1 VTDPQGRLTA
11 ALTDRYRIERELGQ
25 GGMATVYLAHDL
37 KHDRAVALKVLRPEL
52 AVTLGLERFQTEIK
66 TTARLHHPHILPLY
80 DSGEAGGQ
88 LFYVMPLVD
97 GESLRDRLTREKQL
111 PLADALRITREVA
124 EALAYAHA
132 RNVIHRDIKPENI
145 LLEGGH
151 ALVADFGIARAVS
164 AGGDPRLTQT
174 GHSIGTPVYM
184 SPEQAAG
191 DPDLDGRSDLY
202 SLAGVL
208 FEMLAGEPP
217 FTGAT
222 PEAIL
227 VQRFTQAAPRIS
239 TKRTGIP
246 APIDVALQRALD
258 RDPAERHATIERFA
272 ETLQQTSAPAGG
284 TAEKSIAVLAFENMS
299 ADPENSYFGDGIAED
314 IINALTQLGGL
325 RVAART
331 SAFAFKGKQAD
342 LRRIGETLNVATVLE
357 GSVRKTGTRLRI
369 TAQLINVTD
378 GYHLWSERYD
388 RELTD
393 VFAIQDEIATAI
405 AAKLQVTFAKPV
417 EDRAPRPMTARVEAY
432 ELYLRG
438 QALVRQRGPAA
449 LRGLTCFEEAIA
461 LDPDYALA
469 HAGLADALR
478 ILAGFG
484 LARPTEVLP
493 RAKAALGRALDLE
506 PNLAEALATQGLIA
520 LMHDHDVVTGMA
532 TLDRALQLN
541 PQLLWARGLY
551 ALYGLAAVR
560 DDFAGAL
567 AEADRVV
574 ADDPLNFDGVAIRSL
589 ILGSGGRHQEAIAEA
604 KHARELDQDAF
615 MPHMGLVIAAVWG
628 SDPTQ
633 GIPAARSL
641 LQVSGRNPW
650 VLAYLAQL
658 FAIAGDP
665 ERATATHREL
675 LARAGTEYVPS
686 TYLAMSA
693 MAAGAQDE
701 VLGFGMRAVDDRE
714 NVLPS
719 FFGPFSLRL
728 HPAFDELRRRVGL

>member
-1 VTDPQGRLTA
+1 MAEHLERLRA
-11 ALTDRYRIERELGQ
+11 ALADRYRIDRELGA

-164 AGGDPRLTQT
+164 AAGDPRLTQT

-239 TKRTGIP
+239 TRRTGIP
-246 APIDVALQRALD
+246 APIDVALQRALE
-258 RDPAERHATIERFA
+258 RDPVERHATIERFA
-272 ETLQQTSAPAGG
+272 EALLATSAPADGA
-284 TAEKSIAVLAFENMS
+284 AEKSIAVLAFENMS

-342 LRRIGETLNVATVLE
+342 LRRIGEALNVATVLE

-369 TAQLINVTD
+369 TAQLINVAD

-417 EDRAPRPMTARVEAY
+417 EDRAALPKTARVAAY
-432 ELYLRG
+432 ELYLKGR
-438 QALVRQRGPAA
+438 ALVAQRGPAV
-449 LRGLTCFEEAIA
+449 LRGLACLEEAIA

-478 ILAGFG
+478 NLALYG

-493 RAKAALGRALDLE
+493 RANAALARALDLE

-520 LMHDHDVVTGMA
+520 LMHEHDVVTGMA
-532 TLDRALQLN
+532 TLERALQLN
-541 PQLLWARGLY
+541 PQLVWARGLY
-551 ALYGLAAVR
+551 ALSGPVVRGDFAWGLAQ
-560 DDFAGAL
+560 
-567 AEADRVV
+567 ADRVV
-574 ADDPLNFDGVAIRSL
+574 ADDPLNFFGAAMRSL
-589 ILGSGGRHQEAIAEA
+589 IQSVAGRHQEAIAGA
-604 KHARELDQDAF
+604 KHARELDQEAF
-615 MPHMGLVIAAVWG
+615 LPHIALVIATVTG

-633 GIPAARSL
+633 GIPAARSA
-641 LQVSGRNPW
+641 LQVSGRSPW

-665 ERATATHREL
+665 ERAAATHREL
-675 LARAGTEYVPS
+675 LARSGTEYVAS
-686 TYLAMSA
+686 VFLAMSA
-693 MAAGAQDE
+693 MAAGTQDE
-701 VLGFGMRAVDDRE
+701 AIKFGMRAVEDGE
-714 NVLPS
+714 SLIPS
-719 FFGPFSLRL
+719 LFGPLGLRL

>member
-1 VTDPQGRLTA
+1 
-11 ALTDRYRIERELGQ
+11 
-25 GGMATVYLAHDL
+25 MATVYLAHDV

-52 AVTLGLERFQTEIK
+52 AVTLGLERFQTEIR

-88 LFYVMPLVD
+88 LFYVMPVVD

-132 RNVIHRDIKPENI
+132 RHVIHRDVKPENI

-164 AGGDPRLTQT
+164 AAGDPRLTQT

-239 TKRTGIP
+239 TRRTGIP
-246 APIDVALQRALD
+246 APIDVALQRALE
-258 RDPAERHATIERFA
+258 RDPVERHATIERFA
-272 ETLQQTSAPAGG
+272 EALQATSAPAGG

-342 LRRIGETLNVATVLE
+342 LRRIGEALNVATVLE

-369 TAQLINVTD
+369 TAQLINVAD

-417 EDRAPRPMTARVEAY
+417 EDRAARPMTTQVEAY
-432 ELYLRG
+432 ELYLKGR
-438 QALVRQRGPAA
+438 ALVAQRGPAVR
-449 LRGLTCFEEAIA
+449 RGLACFEEAIA
-461 LDPDYALA
+461 LDPGYAPA
-469 HAGLADALR
+469 HAGLAEALR
-478 ILAGFG
+478 NLALYG

-493 RAKAALGRALDLE
+493 QAKAALGRALDLE
-506 PNLAEALATQGLIA
+506 PNLAEALATRGLIA
-520 LMHDHDVVTGMA
+520 LIHEYDVVTGLA
-532 TLDRALQLN
+532 ALERALLLN
-541 PQLLWARGLY
+541 PQLMWARLLY
-551 ALYGLAAVR
+551 AFWGLAAVR
-560 DDFAGAL
+560 GDFAGGLAEADRVVADEGL

-574 ADDPLNFDGVAIRSL
+574 ADDPLNFFGAAMRSL
-589 ILGSGGRHQEAIAEA
+589 IQSVAGRHQEAIAGA
-604 KHARELDQDAF
+604 KHARELDQEAF
-615 MPHMGLVIAAVWG
+615 LPHLALVIATVTG

-633 GIPAARSL
+633 GIPAARSA
-641 LQVSGRNPW
+641 LQVSGRSPW

-658 FAIAGDP
+658 FAIGGDP
-665 ERATATHREL
+665 ERAAATHREL
-675 LARAGTEYVPS
+675 LARSGTEYVAS
-686 TYLAMSA
+686 VFLAMSA
-693 MAAGAQDE
+693 MAAGTQDE
-701 VLGFGMRAVDDRE
+701 AIKFGMRAVEDGE
-714 NVLPS
+714 SLIPS
-719 FFGPFSLRL
+719 LFGPLGLRL
-728 HPAFDELRRRVGL
+728 HPAFVELRRRVGL